1 VFDLKGKDILDG
13 AQFTREELE
22 HIMDVAEDMRES
34 VSKKSGGGPALAGK
48 SPLKRGL
55 RSIFRYS
62 RERLKEQRVLDLMRG
77 YVLGALFFEPSTRT
91 RLSFETA
98 MHRLGGAVVGFA
110 SAEAASVAKG
120 ESLAD
125 TVRTV
130 DQYVDVIVMRHPRIG
145 SASEAAAVAEAP
157 VINGGDGAGQHPT
170 QALLDLFTV
179 RSERGRVDG
188 NTVVLCG
195 DLKYGRTVHAG
206 VELYRHYDCKLILV
220 APDALRMP
228 PEITARLRARGVV
241 VEETTDLEAA
251 LARADVLY
259 MTRIQK
265 ERFGDPAE
273 YERLKG
279 SYVLT
284 REMVERIN
292 PNLTILHPLPRVGEI
307 STDVDGLPGAAYFRQ
322 ARNGVFVRMAVLAL
336 VTGLVNW

>member
-1 VFDLKGKDILDG
+1 MVDLKNKDILDG

-22 HIMDVAEDMRES
+22 HILSVAEDMRTRLE
-34 VSKKSGGGPALAGK
+34 KQ
-48 SPLKRGL
+48 
-55 RSIFRYS
+55 RS
-62 RERLKEQRVLDLMRG
+62 LDLMKG

-110 SAEAASVAKG
+110 SAGVSSAKKG

-125 TVRTV
+125 TIRNV
-130 DQYVDVIVMRHPRIG
+130 DQYVDVIAMRHPQIG
-145 SASEAAAVAEAP
+145 SARIAAEAAESP
-157 VINGGDGAGQHPT
+157 VLNGGDGAGQHPT
-170 QALLDLFTV
+170 QALLDLFTIQ
-179 RSERGRVDG
+179 SERGQVDG
-188 NTVVLCG
+188 NTIVLCG

-206 VELYRHYDCKLILV
+206 VELYKHYDCKLIFV

-228 PEITARLRARGVV
+228 AEITARLRERGVE

-251 LARADVLY
+251 MAESSVLY

-265 ERFGDPAE
+265 ERFDDPAE

-292 PNLTILHPLPRVGEI
+292 PGLTIMHPLPRVNEI
-307 STDVDGLPGAAYFRQ
+307 TTDVDALDGAAYFRQ
-322 ARNGVFVRMAVLAL
+322 ARNGVYTRMALLAL
-336 VTGLVNW
+336 VLGQA

>member
-1 VFDLKGKDILDG
+1 MVEFKGKDILDG

-22 HIMDVAEDMRES
+22 HVMSVAADMRAQVE
-34 VSKKSGGGPALAGK
+34 KQ
-48 SPLKRGL
+48 
-55 RSIFRYS
+55 RS
-62 RERLKEQRVLDLMRG
+62 LDLMKG

-110 SAEAASVAKG
+110 SAGVSSAKKG

-125 TVRTV
+125 TIRNV
-130 DQYVDVIVMRHPRIG
+130 DQYVDVIAMRHPQIG
-145 SASEAAAVAEAP
+145 SARKAAEAAEAP

-170 QALLDLFTV
+170 QALLDLFTIQ
-179 RSERGRVDG
+179 SERGQVGG
-188 NTVVLCG
+188 NTIALCG

-206 VELYRHYDCKLILV
+206 VEVYKHYDCKLIFV

-228 PEITARLRARGVV
+228 AEITARLREQGVE

-251 LARADVLY
+251 MAESSVLY

-265 ERFGDPAE
+265 ERFDDPAE

-292 PNLTILHPLPRVGEI
+292 PDLTIMHPLPRVDEI
-307 STDVDGLPGAAYFRQ
+307 ATDVDDLPGAAYFRQ
-322 ARNGVFVRMAVLAL
+322 ARNGVYTRMALLAL
-336 VTGLVNW
+336 VMGQA